1 MGLKNSMK
9 FIPLSSI
16 DSATFTGSYQVLNTG
31 VPNPLFGFKIVNDST
46 VGVTVSYDGGTT
58 PNDYIPSMSA
68 VIYDLQAN
76 KSPQNDFSALPQ
88 GTIVSVSGT
97 AGTGLVYFVG
107 LYQPQGA

>member
-1 MGLKNSMK
+1 MGFKNSMK

-16 DSATFTGSYQVLNTG
+16 DTATFTGSYQVLNSG
-31 VPNPLFGFKIVNDST
+31 IPFPLFAFKIVNDST
-46 VGVTVSYDGGTT
+46 VGVTVSYDGGITD
-58 PNDYIPSMSA
+58 NDYIPAMSA

-88 GTIVSVSGT
+88 GTSVQVNFLL
-97 AGTGLVYFVG
+97 GTGLVYFVG